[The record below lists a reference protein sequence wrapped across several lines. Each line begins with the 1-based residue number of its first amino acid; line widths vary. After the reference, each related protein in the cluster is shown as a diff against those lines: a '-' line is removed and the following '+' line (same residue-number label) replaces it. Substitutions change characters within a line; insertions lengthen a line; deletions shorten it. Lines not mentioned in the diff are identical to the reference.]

1 MDAMK
6 TETGR
11 QQKSIKN
18 RFYETEILILFVI
31 KDAPDHF
38 ENVTDEMKKHVS
50 DDGHINTMKF
60 CVANIRHQYST
71 CTNKSNSSIK
81 RLSFENGII
90 L

>member
-18 RFYETEILILFVI
+18 KFYETEILILFVI

-38 ENVTDEMKKHVS
+38 ENVTDEMKKHVKMIFIRKWHYIIS
-50 DDGHINTMKF
+50 HI
-60 CVANIRHQYST
+60 
-71 CTNKSNSSIK
+71 
-81 RLSFENGII
+81 L
-90 L
+90 

>member
-50 DDGHINTMKF
+50 DEGHINTMKLPLT
-60 CVANIRHQYST
+60 Q
-71 CTNKSNSSIK
+71 IK
-81 RLSFENGII
+81 VI
-90 L
+90 LQ